1 MNLSHYK
8 IEFGF
13 GVGKDRDQ
21 KTITPERVTCALEV
35 IAEEAVRKFGAYTL
49 TATEG
54 GWVNPAGVLVMERG
68 YTLMATVANPHE
80 VMSLSAAS
88 ALSRNTLREYN
99 ALKLAI
105 KNMAAI
111 ISGALRQEAVA
122 VTVTP
127 VYFSMEFCQ
136 A

>member
-54 GWVNPAGVLVMERG
+54 GWVNPAGVLVVERG
-68 YTLMATVANPHE
+68 YTLMATVENPIVAPAGLAPSTRANVAH
-80 VMSLSAAS
+80 V
-88 ALSRNTLREYN
+88 ALQ
-99 ALKLAI
+99 LAI